1 MTRAFGYGRVSTSE
15 QGNSIDNQEHRL
27 TEYIKSKGWDLG
39 GIYLDEA
46 VSGKKVEVANRKAG
60 KKLWDQLRAGDWVI
74 LTHLDRAFRSSK
86 DAHNTLSAWMK
97 LGVKVYFLDIGCDL
111 DTSEGRL
118 LFGVLASCA
127 EYESNCIGMRQKNIW
142 AYMRRNGVAYGNARP
157 FGWIKKDR
165 ALVPC
170 NKEREV
176 GDLVVLLRQ
185 QGKSWE
191 QTALAVLHAGHRRPH
206 AIRGQGYY
214 SPSTL
219 VSLYAAA
226 LALYPKKPQ
235 AFWQADANARK
246 QSARVTHA

>member
-60 KKLWDQLRAGDWVI
+60 KKLWDQLQAGDWVI

-111 DTSEGRL
+111 DTREGRL

-127 EYESNCIGMRQKNIW
+127 EYE
-142 AYMRRNGVAYGNARP
+142 RNGVAYGNSRP
-157 FGWIKKDR
+157 FGLIKKDR

-206 AIRGQGYY
+206 AIRGHGYY

-219 VSLYAAA
+219 VSLHRAA

-246 QSARVTHA
+246 QSAKATHA